1 LELTSQ
7 VKQIGQDNQIE
18 KNDQGDRGDRDQP
31 QSEKLKSTQKSMQAS
46 GAISSIHTD
55 GACSKNP
62 GPGGWGV
69 VVHFDDGEVTELGG
83 RLASTTNN
91 QMELQAAISAL
102 EFLAQQKN
110 TTPVDLYTDSKYVI
124 DGITK
129 WIKGWKRNGWQTKD
143 KKPVKN
149 QELWQ
154 ALDLLNSA
162 NVRWHWVEGH
172 SGDPDN
178 ERCDAIAR
186 AYTFAQNPDLRLRK

>member
-1 LELTSQ
+1 MFQ
-7 VKQIGQDNQIE
+7 
-18 KNDQGDRGDRDQP
+18 
-31 QSEKLKSTQKSMQAS
+31 
-46 GAISSIHTD
+46 
-55 GACSKNP
+55 NP

-83 RLASTTNN
+83 RMASTTNN

-102 EFLAQQKN
+102 EFLVQQAQTN
-110 TTPVDLYTDSKYVI
+110 PVDLYTDSKYVI

-129 WIKGWKRNGWQTKD
+129 WIKGWKKNGWQTKD

-186 AYTFAQNPDLRLRK
+186 AYTFSQNPDLRLRK